1 MQKRI
6 SFGTNYGRVNSNLKA
21 VMDRKEISI
30 NTMSKLADIKYHVV
44 KRYYYNND
52 LYHVDLQL
60 LAKFCYILDCKI
72 SDILEYEYSEENIAS
87 TRV

>member
-6 SFGTNYGRVNSNLKA
+6 SFGMNYGRVNSNLKA

-44 KRYYYNND
+44 KRYYYNN
-52 LYHVDLQL
+52 LYQVDLQL
-60 LAKFCYILDCKI
+60 LAKFCYILDIKI